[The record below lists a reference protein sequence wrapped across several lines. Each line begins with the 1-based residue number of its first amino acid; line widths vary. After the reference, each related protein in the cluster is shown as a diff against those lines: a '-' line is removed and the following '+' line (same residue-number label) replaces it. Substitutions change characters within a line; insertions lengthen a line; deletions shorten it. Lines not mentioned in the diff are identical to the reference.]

1 MTSGLKKELPVLVRL
16 AVLEGM
22 EAHEARCLKNN
33 LCPMKEKTE
42 KLEGGINGINLTMAK
57 WSGIAFGA
65 STLIGIAIKL
75 FWR

>member
-1 MTSGLKKELPVLVRL
+1 MTLSLKKELPVLIRL

-22 EAHEARCLKNN
+22 EAHEAKCLKNN
-33 LCPMKEKTE
+33 LCPMKDKTDR
-42 KLEGGINGINLTMAK
+42 LEVSINGVNITMAK

-65 STLIGIAIKL
+65 STVLGILIKL